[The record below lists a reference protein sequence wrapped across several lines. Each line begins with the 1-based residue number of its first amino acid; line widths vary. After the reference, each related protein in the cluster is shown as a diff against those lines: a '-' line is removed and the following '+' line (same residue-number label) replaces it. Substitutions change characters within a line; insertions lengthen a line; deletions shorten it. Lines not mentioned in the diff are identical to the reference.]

1 MELNS
6 VAKVILGFLSRDE
19 MSGYDIKLEVDGSTR
34 FFWAASYGQIYPELK
49 RLEEEGLVEGTDSP
63 QGGRARRVY
72 RITDAGR
79 RALASWIMDT
89 GSTVEL
95 RHEGLL
101 KLFFAEALD
110 SPEDRVAVLEE
121 IAAVHRRQVK
131 ELEVLECEIVVGEGE
146 ADPGEEPGTPEFV
159 LRFGLDFHRWVAS
172 WCEREIESALEASR
186 PREGSNV

>member
-6 VAKVILGFLSRDE
+6 VAKVILGFLSRE
-19 MSGYDIKLEVDGSTR
+19 ELSGYDIKLEVDESTR

-49 RLEEEGLVEGTDSP
+49 RLDQDGLVEGTDSP

-79 RALASWIMDT
+79 KALASWIMDT

-101 KLFFAEALD
+101 KVFFADALD
-110 SPEDRVAVLEE
+110 STEERVAVLED
-121 IAAVHRRQVK
+121 IAAVHQRQVR
-131 ELEVLECEIVVGEGE
+131 ELEVIERGICLGEGE
-146 ADPGEEPGTPEFV
+146 TNPGDLPGTPEFV
-159 LRFGLDFHRWVAS
+159 LRFGLDFHRWVVS
-172 WCEREIESALEASR
+172 WCEREVESALAAGMAEERA
-186 PREGSNV
+186 

>member
-6 VAKVILGFLSRDE
+6 VAKVILGLLSRE
-19 MSGYDIKLEVDGSTR
+19 NLSGYDIKLEVDESTR

-49 RLEEEGLVEGTDSP
+49 RLEEEGLVEGADTP

-79 RALASWIMDT
+79 RSLASWIMDT

-101 KLFFAEALD
+101 KLFFADALD

-121 IAAVHRRQVK
+121 IASVHRRQVK
-131 ELEVLECEIVVGEGE
+131 ELEMIECEVVLDEGE
-146 ADPGEEPGTPEFV
+146 VDPGHEPGKPEFV
-159 LRFGLDFHRWVAS
+159 LRFGLDFHRWVVS
-172 WCEREIESALEASR
+172 WCEREIENALKAEKLA
-186 PREGSNV
+186 GGAGV